1 MTRPSLQGYGIQP
14 LGERHDRAAFSCGVD
29 ALDRYLRTQAGQEGR
44 KRIASCFVLT
54 ATDGMVAGYYTLS
67 ATSIALL
74 DLPIPLAKRLP
85 RYPVVPAT
93 LMGRL
98 AVHQNLHGREL
109 GELLLFDAFARTL
122 GSDIASYAFVV
133 DAKDDAAQ
141 AFYRRYRFEPLA
153 GGGRRLFLPVA
164 EIAGMF
170 TGPPDVQAKG

>member
-1 MTRPSLQGYGIQP
+1 MRPSLQGYAIQP
-14 LGERHDRAAFSCGVD
+14 LGERHNRAAFSCGVD
-29 ALDRYLRTQAGQEGR
+29 ALDRYFRTQAGQEGR
-44 KRIASCFVLT
+44 KRVASCFVLT
-54 ATDGMVAGYYTLS
+54 AADGMVAGYYTLS

-74 DLPIPLAKRLP
+74 DLPPPLAKRLP

-98 AVHQNLHGREL
+98 AVHRNLHGQGL

-122 GSDIASYAFVV
+122 DSEIASYAFVV

-141 AFYRRYRFEPLA
+141 AFYQHYRFQPLA

-170 TGPPDVQAKG
+170 TP